1 MIHVIRAVRLQS
13 QPCLRLEWN
22 SSIRREKTG
31 VRFQR
36 ARVEST
42 AKGESPE
49 GEMERQK
56 QPQKTAGYFFFF
68 FSLFYFFQKRN
79 KHSFKLVFP

>member
-31 VRFQR
+31 VRFQQ

-42 AKGESPE
+42 AKGERALGGGD
-49 GEMERQK
+49 GETKATSEDRRFCFV
-56 QPQKTAGYFFFF
+56 FFLFVLF
-68 FSLFYFFQKRN
+68 FSK
-79 KHSFKLVFP
+79 KK